1 MAAPAGN
8 LTGRDCYSYYNAGT
22 FGTPTWTLMTRV
34 IDLTYQ
40 MAAEW
45 ADVSS
50 RASVW
55 KMEAKALVG
64 LIVNFGYRYKNA
76 TDAVFAALRGY
87 AMGVTK
93 QELALADGVIATTGT
108 QYLRATYQFEIGQ
121 FGQQLTSGVQVDFSA
136 HLCYEEDSNTMRE
149 PAWTTV

>member
-8 LTGRDCYSYYNAGT
+8 LVGRDCYAYYNAGT
-22 FGTPTWTLMTRV
+22 FAVPTWTLVTRI

-40 MAAEW
+40 MPAEW

-50 RASVW
+50 RLSLW
-55 KMEAKALVG
+55 KMEAKALNG
-64 LIVNFGYRYKNA
+64 LQVSFGYRYKNG
-76 TDAVFAALRGY
+76 TDTVFAALRGY

-93 QELALADGVIATTGT
+93 QELAIADGVIATTGT
-108 QYLRATYQFEIGQ
+108 QYLRATYQYELGQ
-121 FGQQLTSGVQVDFSA
+121 TGQQLTSGVSVDFNA
-136 HLCYEEDSNTMRE
+136 HLCYEEDANVMRE